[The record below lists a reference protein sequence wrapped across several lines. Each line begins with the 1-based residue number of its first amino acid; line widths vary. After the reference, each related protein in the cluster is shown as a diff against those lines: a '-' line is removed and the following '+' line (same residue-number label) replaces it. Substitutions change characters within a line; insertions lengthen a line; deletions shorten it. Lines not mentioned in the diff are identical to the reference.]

1 MASRYLRTSR
11 HPPTVNERLAVAEA
25 APAGQ
30 NGSSLKVASGG
41 SGVLAKKRTL
51 KLSSTAAAP
60 RMCRR
65 RLEGRPFHRFR
76 TRFSNSQGRPRWP

>member
-11 HPPTVNERLAVAEA
+11 HPPTVNGRLAVAEA
-25 APAGQ
+25 APVGQ

-60 RMCRR
+60 LYVPPPPPRR
-65 RLEGRPFHRFR
+65 SSIPSLPY
-76 TRFSNSQGRPRWP
+76 SI